1 MACEQDADSDGIHL
15 ARAANIVRR
24 DMLKMT
30 TAFSG
35 SFDTLCQEES
45 VPSAIIAL
53 VSMILNGPTIHEQS
67 SHSTTAAPTLTI
79 SQLLRFNSCAR
90 RRLSTGSVQYT
101 KHSHN
106 RETPV
111 SVYLGVMIHTK
122 TRRRD
127 LVDELYC
134 LGLSVAY
141 DRVLIISSELGDNTC
156 RYFQLE
162 VAVRPHKLNC
172 GLFTTGA
179 VDKIDHNPSSTSAR
193 TRSMV
198 QESICSNT
206 RTVTSLEFNGLWT
219 HTTLQQLLQQLST
232 CQIHTPACLL

>member
-24 DMLKMT
+24 DMLNMT

-45 VPSAIIAL
+45 VPNAIIAL

-67 SHSTTAAPTLTI
+67 SHSSTAAPTLTI
-79 SQLLRFNSCAR
+79 SQLLRFNSCAC

-101 KHSHN
+101 KHSHK

-122 TRRRD
+122 TRRRTQN
-127 LVDELYC
+127 
-134 LGLSVAY
+134 
-141 DRVLIISSELGDNTC
+141 SEL
-156 RYFQLE
+156 
-162 VAVRPHKLNC
+162 
-172 GLFTTGA
+172 
-179 VDKIDHNPSSTSAR
+179 R
-193 TRSMV
+193 TIYLGQFD
-198 QESICSNT
+198 QET
-206 RTVTSLEFNGLWT
+206 R
-219 HTTLQQLLQQLST
+219 H
-232 CQIHTPACLL
+232 